1 MAIKNPRWTE
11 KEDLH
16 LKEYYG
22 LRPVKEISIMLDR
35 SEDAIKGRV
44 KRLRKK
50 GWSFDS
56 IRR

>member
-16 LKEYYG
+16 LKEHYG
-22 LRPVKEISIMLDR
+22 LRPVKEISLMLDR

-56 IRR
+56 VRR